1 MPRDNTKYQFN
12 GQIYGKGQLV
22 LAVMTKYIEERSPT
36 FKELVDVFGKP
47 EVGTTECV
55 ISLAT
60 FEEKLAVSDDVLRRY
75 FKNDSQKLR
84 TKDGVEV
91 LVNSQWGIGNI
102 RNFVSYSKKLGFEVL
117 AVVDGETLLERFS
130 RYKDNPDMEWIVPYR
145 ECCNE
150 VAKHKI
156 SSKDDLEESFI
167 LKIWK
172 HVDAGFANVSP
183 GFLSEDEYTK
193 LFSELSGITVKIL
206 ESPTSKTLEEVYT
219 WAKKS
224 KSEGNFN
231 SIKWG
236 VIHRVFAAADP
247 IKLTTVLNEEHIK
260 KLAKALKSKFDVQ
273 VSMNGNWLEKNIN
286 LKTSLANVGIVDD
299 DPFIVNTFIW
309 QLYID
314 LVVNEQEKQVQGI
327 SEGQD
332 SFYESESSA
341 TGLCLAR
348 NIIFYGPPG
357 TGKTFKLQ
365 KLLKNNYSAP
375 NTIID
380 ESLWLNQQV
389 EKLSWFEVVLL
400 ILIDIG
406 GENGVS
412 DITKHKFFLAKLQV
426 NGRESNFAQTAWA
439 ALQTH
444 TIADSKTVKYD
455 KRTEPLVFDKTQKS
469 QWFIVEDKNE
479 QLSEYVSKLEF
490 LNKGPTKVETVKR
503 YEFVTFHQSY
513 GYEEF
518 VEGLRP
524 ETNDNGD
531 ISYSVKPGVFK
542 RISKLAKADP
552 EHRYAIVIDEINRG
566 NISKVFGELISLI
579 EVDKRTGTENALFV
593 TLPYSGELFSVPA
606 NLDIIGSMN
615 TADRSLT
622 HIDVALR
629 RRFEF
634 KELRTDYSLLA
645 NNVEGVNVRRMLFA
659 MNQRIELLLDREH
672 IIGHALLMKIKSV
685 DELSNQFKTAIL
697 PLLEEY
703 FFEDWEKISQ
713 VLNNNGMIQEQ
724 ENARS
729 IWLGSKDEYAAKV
742 YSVNQESLKSLE
754 AYTNIYA
761 GINDLAFSLCD
772 EAGK

>member
-1 MPRDNTKYQFN
+1 MSRDNTKYQFN

-22 LAVMTKYIEERSPT
+22 FAVISQYIKDQEPT
-36 FKELVDVFGKP
+36 FQRLVDVFGKL
-47 EVGTTECV
+47 EVGTKECV

-102 RNFVSYSKKLGFEVL
+102 RNFVGYSKKLGFEVL

-130 RYKDNPDMEWIVPYR
+130 RYKDNPDMEWVVPYR
-145 ECCNE
+145 ECCDE

-193 LFSELSGITVKIL
+193 LFPELSGITVKIL

-273 VSMNGNWLEKNIN
+273 VSLNGNWLEKNIN
-286 LKTSLANVGIVDD
+286 LKTSLANVGIVGD

-314 LVVNEQEKQVQGI
+314 LVVNAKDLSEQRV
-327 SEGQD
+327 SEVRD
-332 SFYESESSA
+332 NSYEAERSVVSPILVKN
-341 TGLCLAR
+341 T
-348 NIIFYGPPG
+348 IFYGPPG
-357 TGKTFKLQ
+357 TGKTYKLQ
-365 KLLKNNYSAP
+365 QLLKDNYVSTNA
-375 NTIID
+375 ILD

-389 EKLSWFEVVLL
+389 EKLSWFEIVLL
-400 ILIDIG
+400 SILDLGSENSVPDI
-406 GENGVS
+406 
-412 DITKHKFFLAKLQV
+412 IKHKFFQAKLHV

-444 TIADSKTVKYD
+444 TITDSITVKYN
-455 KRTEPLVFDKTQKS
+455 KRIEPLIFDKTQTS
-469 QWFIVEDKNE
+469 QWFIVDAKDE
-479 QLSEYVSKLEF
+479 QLAEYQSLLTLLKS
-490 LNKGPTKVETVKR
+490 GPTQAESVKR

-542 RISKLAKADP
+542 RICKLAQADP
-552 EHRYAIVIDEINRG
+552 KNSYAIVIDEINRG
-566 NISKVFGELISLI
+566 NISKIFGELISLI
-579 EVDKRTGTENALFV
+579 EVDKRKGTENELVV
-593 TLPYSGELFSVPA
+593 TLPYSGELFCVPA

-629 RRFEF
+629 RRFKFE
-634 KELRTDYSLLA
+634 ELRTDYSLLSTDI
-645 NNVEGVNVRRMLFA
+645 EGVNIRRMLFA
-659 MNQRIELLLDREH
+659 INQRIELLLDREH
-672 IIGHALLMKIKSV
+672 IIGHALLMKVDSL
-685 DELSNQFKTAIL
+685 DELFIQFKTAIL

-713 VLNNNGMIQEQ
+713 VFSHNGFIQEQ
-724 ENARS
+724 KDARS
-729 IWLGSKDEYAAKV
+729 IWLDSKDEYAAKS
-742 YSVNQESLKSLE
+742 YCVNLEILLTGE
-754 AYTNIYA
+754 AYKKIYA
-761 GINDLAFSLCD
+761 DIDDAAFALCD
-772 EAGK
+772 NAG